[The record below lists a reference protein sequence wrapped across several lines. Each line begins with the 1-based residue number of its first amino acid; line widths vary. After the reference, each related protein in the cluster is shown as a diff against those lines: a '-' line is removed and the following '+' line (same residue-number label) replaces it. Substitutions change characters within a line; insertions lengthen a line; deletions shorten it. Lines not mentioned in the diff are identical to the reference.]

1 MSFSFPLAFGDR
13 DFDSNFSNF
22 GVSGFLPFGDFE
34 DEDDDDGFFL
44 ARAPIPV
51 PLPKGDNRGE
61 TDFASSLCSS
71 SNANISFGDNETG
84 EIEDIEEEDESGDSG
99 FLAFPA
105 TSPFSFVVFFL
116 IFF

>member
-1 MSFSFPLAFGDR
+1 MSFPFPLAFGDK
-13 DFDSNFSNF
+13 DLASIFSNF
-22 GVSGFLPFGDFE
+22 GVDGFLPFGDFE

-44 ARAPIPV
+44 ARAPTPV

-61 TDFASSLCSS
+61 TDLGEPSAGRFASSLCSS

-84 EIEDIEEEDESGDSG
+84 EIEEIEEEDESGDSG

-105 TSPFSFVVFFL
+105 TSTL
-116 IFF
+116 